1 MASLFQKNIQE
12 LKGVGEK
19 RSRLFAKLG
28 APTVGALL
36 RTYPR
41 DYEDWSHPVTL
52 AEVPAEQVCVV
63 RVTVVSPVSEQRI
76 RSGMTLYKPVSY
88 THLTLP
94 TN

>member
-36 RTYPR
+36 RT
-41 DYEDWSHPVTL
+41 
-52 AEVPAEQVCVV
+52 
-63 RVTVVSPVSEQRI
+63 
-76 RSGMTLYKPVSY
+76 
-88 THLTLP
+88 
-94 TN
+94 